1 MPGRHL
7 GLRTW
12 HRCGAQLPSSALP
25 LVDHRLTFLG
35 YDLDLRRV
43 AQDEPPQVA
52 WRIPRALDLLLDTPI
67 CVLFVWFVCNYNC
80 LGALHVREQ
89 AHS

>member
-1 MPGRHL
+1 
-7 GLRTW
+7 
-12 HRCGAQLPSSALP
+12 
-25 LVDHRLTFLG
+25 
-35 YDLDLRRV
+35 
-43 AQDEPPQVA
+43 VA